1 MENSSDIRINYVI
14 DEGVYCGYIVNFES
28 GLCQANSL
36 EELETDLKAMLEMWI
51 KHWDKIINKPDFS
64 VKLKEQSIEEWLKK
78 S

>member
-36 EELETDLKAMLEMWI
+36 EELETRLKAMLKMWI
-51 KHWDKIINKPDFS
+51 KHWDEIINKPDLS
-64 VKLKEQSIEEWLKK
+64 VNLVEQSGEDWLKK
-78 S
+78 